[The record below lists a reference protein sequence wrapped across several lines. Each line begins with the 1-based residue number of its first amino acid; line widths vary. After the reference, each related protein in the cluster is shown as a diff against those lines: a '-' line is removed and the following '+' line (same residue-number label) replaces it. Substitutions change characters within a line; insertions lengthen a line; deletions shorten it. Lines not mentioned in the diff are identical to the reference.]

1 MTPAPAMDRRDV
13 LKLGGAAALALLAPD
28 AVAAAA
34 RASSLTPSTIV
45 VADPRYRESL
55 IFAGSLERHGA
66 KVVTLASDRA
76 ATWFGAIAPQLPHG
90 LHRLTGLTLESDLF
104 ILERLAESSGAHTCY
119 AGLHD
124 WRCRS
129 GVGHTLSGT
138 IDLDPIA
145 AALRQWQGRMGGRS
159 WRSACC
165 GEGRKT
171 GGAEA
176 SAQMRGTV
184 RPRPAILRLL
194 ADALGGLAES

>member
-1 MTPAPAMDRRDV
+1 MDRRDV

-34 RASSLTPSTIV
+34 RASSPTPFTIA

-55 IFAGSLERHGA
+55 IFAGRLERHDA
-66 KVVTLASDRA
+66 KVMTLASDRA
-76 ATWFGAIAPQLPHG
+76 ATWFGAIAPQLHHG

-104 ILERLAESSGAHTCY
+104 ILERLAESSGAHTYY

-145 AALRQWQGRMGGRS
+145 GALVNGEEEWVEGLCEALVAAKDGTPAERRLQLKCTAPSGRS
-159 WRSACC
+159 PRSFI
-165 GEGRKT
+165 
-171 GGAEA
+171 
-176 SAQMRGTV
+176 SWLMRWAV
-184 RPRPAILRLL
+184 
-194 ADALGGLAES
+194 

>member
-34 RASSLTPSTIV
+34 RASSLTPSMIA

-66 KVVTLASDRA
+66 KVLTLASDRA

-145 AALRQWQGRMGGRS
+145 GALLNGKEEWVEGLGEALVAAKDGRPAERRLQLKCTAPSGRS
-159 WRSACC
+159 PRSFV
-165 GEGRKT
+165 
-171 GGAEA
+171 
-176 SAQMRGTV
+176 SWQMRWAV
-184 RPRPAILRLL
+184 
-194 ADALGGLAES
+194 

>member
-1 MTPAPAMDRRDV
+1 MTSAPAMDRRDV

-28 AVAAAA
+28 AVAAAV
-34 RASSLTPSTIV
+34 RASSLASTIA

-66 KVVTLASDRA
+66 KVMTLASDRA
-76 ATWFGAIAPQLPHG
+76 ASWFGAIAPQLPRG

-104 ILERLAESSGAHTCY
+104 ILERLAESSGARTCY

-145 AALRQWQGRMGGRS
+145 GALVNGEEEWVEGLCEALVAAKDGTPAERRLQLKCATPSGRGPRTFVS
-159 WRSACC
+159 WL
-165 GEGRKT
+165 
-171 GGAEA
+171 
-176 SAQMRGTV
+176 MRWAV
-184 RPRPAILRLL
+184 
-194 ADALGGLAES
+194 

>member
-1 MTPAPAMDRRDV
+1 MDRRDV

-28 AVAAAA
+28 AVAAAV
-34 RASSLTPSTIV
+34 RASSLASTIA

-66 KVVTLASDRA
+66 KVMTLASDRA
-76 ATWFGAIAPQLPHG
+76 ASWFGAIAPQLPRG

-104 ILERLAESSGAHTCY
+104 ILERLAESSGARTCY

-145 AALRQWQGRMGGRS
+145 GALVNGEEEWVEGLCEALVAAKDGTPAERRLQLKCATPSGRGPRTFVS
-159 WRSACC
+159 WL
-165 GEGRKT
+165 
-171 GGAEA
+171 
-176 SAQMRGTV
+176 MRWAV
-184 RPRPAILRLL
+184 
-194 ADALGGLAES
+194 

>member
-28 AVAAAA
+28 AVAAAV
-34 RASSLTPSTIV
+34 RASSLASTIV

-66 KVVTLASDRA
+66 KVLTLASDRA
-76 ATWFGAIAPQLPHG
+76 ASWFGAIAPQLPRG

-104 ILERLAESSGAHTCY
+104 ILERLAESSGARTCY

-145 AALRQWQGRMGGRS
+145 DALLNGKEEWVEGLGEALVAAKDG
-159 WRSACC
+159 
-165 GEGRKT
+165 
-171 GGAEA
+171 
-176 SAQMRGTV
+176 
-184 RPRPAILRLL
+184 RPAERRLQL
-194 ADALGGLAES
+194 KCAAPSGRGPRSFVSWLMRWAV

>member
-13 LKLGGAAALALLAPD
+13 LKLGGAAALALLAPH

-34 RASSLTPSTIV
+34 RASSLTPSIIA

-66 KVVTLASDRA
+66 KVLTLASDRA
-76 ATWFGAIAPQLPHG
+76 AAWFGAIAPQLPHG

-145 AALRQWQGRMGGRS
+145 AALVNGEEEWVEGLGEALVAAKDGTPAERRLQLKCTAPSGRS
-159 WRSACC
+159 PRSFI
-165 GEGRKT
+165 
-171 GGAEA
+171 
-176 SAQMRGTV
+176 SWLMRWAV
-184 RPRPAILRLL
+184 
-194 ADALGGLAES
+194 

>member
-13 LKLGGAAALALLAPD
+13 LKLGGAATLALLAPH
-28 AVAAAA
+28 AVAAAV
-34 RASSLTPSTIV
+34 RASSLTPSMIA

-66 KVVTLASDRA
+66 KVLTLASDRA
-76 ATWFGAIAPQLPHG
+76 AAWFGAIAPQLPHG

-124 WRCRS
+124 WRRRS

-145 AALRQWQGRMGGRS
+145 GALLNGKEEWVEGLGEALVAAKDGTPAERRLQLKCTAPSGRS
-159 WRSACC
+159 PRSFI
-165 GEGRKT
+165 
-171 GGAEA
+171 
-176 SAQMRGTV
+176 SWLMRWTV
-184 RPRPAILRLL
+184 
-194 ADALGGLAES
+194 

>member
-1 MTPAPAMDRRDV
+1 MTPAPDMDRRDV
-13 LKLGGAAALALLAPD
+13 LKLGGAAALALLTTD
-28 AVAAAA
+28 AVAAAV

-55 IFAGSLERHGA
+55 IFAGRLERQGA
-66 KVVTLASDRA
+66 KVMTLASDRA
-76 ATWFGAIAPQLPHG
+76 ATWFGAIAPHLPHG

-145 AALRQWQGRMGGRS
+145 DALLSGREEWAEGLGKALLAAKDG
-159 WRSACC
+159 
-165 GEGRKT
+165 
-171 GGAEA
+171 
-176 SAQMRGTV
+176 
-184 RPRPAILRLL
+184 RPAER
-194 ADALGGLAES
+194 GLQLKCAAPSGRGPRSFVSWLMRWAV